1 MKTLT
6 YDQPIRLASWADDA
20 FATVFTVRGYAIAN
34 GSNPDEYESRAR
46 ANGHRLMSTIYTSG
60 ALVGDRALAHR
71 LLAERR
77 AKAAAAV
84 TLDRDEVVEIEGRS
98 YRVQIARGNDGR
110 YPVNCDP
117 IHFIPVPAVD
127 LEGIDDALRDDA
139 DRKAMEAQCFPNS
152 REG

>member
-20 FATVFTVRGYAIAN
+20 FATVFTVRGYATAK
-34 GSNPDEYESRAR
+34 GMNPDEYEVMAR
-46 ANGHRLMSTIYTSG
+46 ANGHALTGSIYSSG
-60 ALVGDRALAHR
+60 ALVGDRALGQR
-71 LLAERR
+71 LLAERL
-77 AKAAAAV
+77 AAAAAAA
-84 TLDRDEVVEIEGRS
+84 TLAPGEVVEIEGRP

-127 LEGIDDALRDDA
+127 LEGVDDALRDDA

-152 REG
+152 RKG